1 MSPEVLARKLERLAF
16 YLAALESHRGRTA
29 EEIRND
35 PYAVERVLELLVQ
48 VAVDIAAH
56 LVVEQGASP
65 ASYRETFV
73 EAGRKGL
80 IPERLAATLADAA
93 GLRNILVH
101 LYENIDYEIVANS
114 VGSALRDFREF
125 LQILEKRLGD

>member
-1 MSPEVLARKLERLAF
+1 
-16 YLAALESHRGRTA
+16 
-29 EEIRND
+29 
-35 PYAVERVLELLVQ
+35 VERVLELLVQ
-48 VAVDIAAH
+48 VAVDITAH

-80 IPERLAATLADAA
+80 VPEGLAAKLAAAA

-114 VGSALRDFREF
+114 IGSALGDFHEL
-125 LQILEKRLGD
+125 LQILEKRLDD